1 MEPNMPSGDPQH
13 HLDAEVIF
21 SGQGTDAELEAMNI
35 RGVLEANG
43 ITVIGTPV
51 FPIPTLA
58 VEIRVPKDEAERA
71 RRALEEALRAGP
83 EAAEAEERAGEGT
96 PLV

>member
-1 MEPNMPSGDPQH
+1 MPHGDPEH

-35 RGVLEANG
+35 RGVLEASG

-58 VEIRVPKDEAERA
+58 VEIRVPKDQAERA
-71 RRALEEALRAGP
+71 RQLLDEARSAGP
-83 EAAEAEERAGEGT
+83 EAAEAEERAGEVT
-96 PLV
+96 PTA